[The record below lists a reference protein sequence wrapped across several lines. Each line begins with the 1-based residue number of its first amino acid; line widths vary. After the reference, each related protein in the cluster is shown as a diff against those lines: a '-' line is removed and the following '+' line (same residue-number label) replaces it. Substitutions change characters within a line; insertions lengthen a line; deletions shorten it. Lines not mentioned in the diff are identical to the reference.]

1 MRPRVTAALAAVRE
15 GVRSVHIIDG
25 GVDSALL
32 LEVLTNEGVG
42 TAVRSDAG
50 PHFLADS
57 RSYFAACRLTAA
69 LRPAPMASSIEVSEE
84 AGVRYLHFGSRWV
97 QGAMRVQRPWAL
109 ELEYTREMLLPLVL
123 RPESEWPRSVLLIGL
138 GAGSLAKFLYRH
150 RPQAALT
157 AVELS
162 PQVVAA
168 AAQYFRLPDDP
179 ARLAIEVGDGAAFVA
194 TTTRRYDLI
203 LLDGFDGRGRAGSLD
218 TPEFYRAARQR
229 LSATGFLVA
238 NLLDRGR
245 GVGASVAR
253 IVDAFDQRALILP
266 PSDSGNTVAI
276 AAGGRSVTVELLQLT
291 DRARELK
298 RATGLSLA
306 PTGRPLRR
314 RVRRTR
320 GGARASSGGPSG
332 FGLVADRE
340 RARQVD
346 ETGDEAQPDEG
357 AEPAEGVADFLHALG
372 LADRS
377 ASARA
382 ATRAGCRRRAR
393 AAIRRGRDRGSCRRR
408 TARPL
413 R

>member
-1 MRPRVTAALAAVRE
+1 
-15 GVRSVHIIDG
+15 
-25 GVDSALL
+25 
-32 LEVLTNEGVG
+32 
-42 TAVRSDAG
+42 
-50 PHFLADS
+50 
-57 RSYFAACRLTAA
+57 
-69 LRPAPMASSIEVSEE
+69 MASSIEVSEE

-168 AAQYFRLPDDP
+168 AAQFFRLPDDP
-179 ARLAIEVGDGAAFVA
+179 ARLAVEVGDGAAFVA

-203 LLDGFDGRGRAGSLD
+203 LLDGFDGRGRAGTLD

-229 LSATGFLVA
+229 LSASGFLVA

-298 RATGLSLA
+298 RATGLNLA
-306 PTGRPLRR
+306 PT
-314 RVRRTR
+314 V
-320 GGARASSGGPSG
+320 ARFAAAFGGP
-332 FGLVADRE
+332 
-340 RARQVD
+340 
-346 ETGDEAQPDEG
+346 G
-357 AEPAEGVADFLHALG
+357 AALE
-372 LADRS
+372 L
-377 ASARA
+377 
-382 ATRAGCRRRAR
+382 
-393 AAIRRGRDRGSCRRR
+393 
-408 TARPL
+408 
-413 R
+413 